1 MVAKVANLH
10 WFKEDT
16 FSKLQNQRCFFNQH
30 NWFSFFFSET
40 PTSHLGQ
47 KPNSSTRRVAAKHSY
62 KSLLLWPISSDFFLQ
77 KETNSKQEDQRRGN
91 GEGKKNK
98 WSLKSRILRPHFHAH
113 EITLKTNGT
122 WPTQQLLP
130 LTFFKRHHSRRQRW
144 RRTSFCTT
152 LRCSITYVLK
162 FHTHMKLLRA
172 WNVLHKRF
180 MCGRNESC
188 WKKLFYK
195 CNLFKE

>member
-1 MVAKVANLH
+1 MKCISVLWHGISSKNPFSVVWPAIKLALVTLVNGCHKNEVDCWTH
-10 WFKEDT
+10 WQTTNWLT
-16 FSKLQNQRCFFNQH
+16 FSFWRVDGWQVYCV
-30 NWFSFFFSET
+30 ET
-40 PTSHLGQ
+40 AIFTSHTKTLG
-47 KPNSSTRRVAAKHSY
+47 REAAAWI
-62 KSLLLWPISSDFFLQ
+62 LL
-77 KETNSKQEDQRRGN
+77 
-91 GEGKKNK
+91 
-98 WSLKSRILRPHFHAH
+98 PHFHAH

-180 MCGRNESC
+180 MCGRNEC
-188 WKKLFYK
+188 
-195 CNLFKE
+195 C